1 MAPDP
6 FYEAIMDKWVFVG
19 EDQRQSSHLPM
30 NEQNR
35 GAGPVESTSLTMPY
49 KDRSTGLVVFGI
61 FTILLGCLCGL
72 FVPLMLLGQAMAP
85 ANAQTPFSAILPAI
99 FMYGALAVA
108 LVWLGIG
115 SIMAR
120 RWARA
125 LLLIFSWS
133 WLATGLLVMAIM
145 AVVMPKVLGN
155 LPSTGTAGAPALPGA
170 AVDAMLAVM
179 FLVDGFLFIVLPAA
193 WTFFYNS
200 RHVKAT
206 CEARNP
212 VACWTDGCP
221 LPVLGLCAW
230 LLFSVPTL
238 LGMPLGGHAVMPLF
252 GMFVTGL
259 PAMAIYFLMAAL
271 WAYAAW
277 LLYRLDPRGWW
288 LILIAMIV
296 FMVSGIVTYSHHDI
310 LEMYR
315 LMGYPEAQIEQ
326 IQKSG
331 LLVGN
336 MMVWMMSIFMAPILG
351 YLFFIKKYFRREL

>member
-1 MAPDP
+1 MASAP
-6 FYEAIMDKWVFVG
+6 FSAAIMDKWVFAG
-19 EDQRQSSHLPM
+19 EDQRQSSPLPM

-35 GAGPVESTSLTMPY
+35 GAEPVESIPLTVPY

-61 FTILLGCLCGL
+61 LTILLGCVCGL

-99 FMYGALAVA
+99 FMYGGLAVA

-133 WLATGLLVMAIM
+133 WLVMGLFE
-145 AVVMPKVLGN
+145 VVAMGFIMPKVLAN
-155 LPSTGTAGAPALPGA
+155 LPSTGTAGAPALPA
-170 AVDAMLAVM
+170 AAMDGVMVVM
-179 FLVDGFLFIVLPAA
+179 FLVLGVVFVILPAA

-206 CEARNP
+206 CEARDS
-212 VACWTDGCP
+212 VTRWTDACP
-221 LPVLGLCAW
+221 LPVLALCLWA
-230 LLFSVPTL
+230 LFCVPMML
-238 LGMPLGGHAVMPLF
+238 VMPLTVHGVAPFF
-252 GMFVTGL
+252 GMFLTGVPGTL
-259 PAMAIYFLMAAL
+259 FYFALAAL
-271 WAYAAW
+271 WGYAAR

-288 LILIAMIV
+288 LILIAICVGMA
-296 FMVSGIVTYSHHDI
+296 SGIVTFARHDI

-326 IQKSG
+326 IRKTG
-331 LLVGN
+331 LLEGN
-336 MMVWMMSIFMAPILG
+336 TMIWMMSFSMLPFLG
-351 YLFFIKKYFRREL
+351 YLFFIKRYFRREL